1 MIIAGTGRRPNNLG
15 GYNIPNP
22 TYNKVCKEIKRVLLE
37 QKPDKVI
44 SGFALGFDQ
53 WLANMAIK
61 LNIPVIA
68 AIPFKGQ
75 ESQWNEE
82 SQRIYN
88 ILLNKCSEQVIV
100 SEGNFSAY
108 KMHKRNEW
116 MVDHCD
122 ILITAWDNVK
132 SGGTYECIK
141 YAESLNKTII
151 HLDIAT

>member
-15 GYNIPNP
+15 GYDIPNP
-22 TYNKVCKEIKRVLLE
+22 TYNKVCKEIKKVLLE

-53 WLANMAIK
+53 WYANIAMK

-75 ESQWNEE
+75 ESKWNEE

-88 ILLNKCSEQVIV
+88 ILLNKTQEQVIV
-100 SEGNFSAY
+100 SEGGFATY

-151 HLDIAT
+151 HLDITP